1 MWSTLLLR
9 TYWQTRV
16 SILSVLSL
24 QKKKVDNTL
33 VCVTKQILISLTKGL
48 NYTCQQI
55 ELRL

>member
-1 MWSTLLLR
+1 MLSTLL
-9 TYWQTRV
+9 TCWQIQV

-24 QKKKVDNTL
+24 QKKKKIDNTL

>member
-1 MWSTLLLR
+1 MWSTLLAC
-9 TYWQTRV
+9 WQTRV

-24 QKKKVDNTL
+24 QKKKKIDNTL